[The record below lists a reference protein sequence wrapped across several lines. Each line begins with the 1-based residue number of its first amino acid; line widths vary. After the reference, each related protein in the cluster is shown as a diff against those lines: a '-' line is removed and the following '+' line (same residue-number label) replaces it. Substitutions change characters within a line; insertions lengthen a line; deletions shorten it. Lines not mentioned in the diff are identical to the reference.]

1 MKKDTRSADLAMIHI
16 AKKALGLDDETYRSM
31 LFTVARV
38 TSSRELD
45 YSGRIAVLNH
55 MKSRGWKSATTA
67 PDVAKA
73 KQALIGKISA
83 LLADMQLSWAYA
95 DGIAKQM
102 YKREKLQWCKPP
114 ELRGIITALVKKQQ
128 ARHSEHS
135 EESSQPHPHPNP
147 PPLGEGIKVLSGDS
161 NG

>member
-1 MKKDTRSADLAMIHI
+1 MKPDARKSDLAMIHI

-45 YSGRIAVLNH
+45 HAGRIAVLNH
-55 MKSRGWKSATTA
+55 MKARGWKNATTA
-67 PDVAKA
+67 PDVTKA
-73 KQALIGKISA
+73 KQALIAKIGA

-102 YKREKLQWCKPP
+102 HKREKLQWCKPA
-114 ELRGIITALVKKQQ
+114 ELRGIIAALVNKQK
-128 ARHSEHS
+128 AK
-135 EESSQPHPHPNP
+135 PKAN
-147 PPLGEGIKVLSGDS
+147 

>member
-1 MKKDTRSADLAMIHI
+1 MKPDARKSDLAMIHI

-45 YSGRIAVLNH
+45 HAGRIAVLNH
-55 MKSRGWKSATTA
+55 MKACGWKNATTA
-67 PDVAKA
+67 PDVTKA
-73 KQALIGKISA
+73 KQALIAKIGA

-102 YKREKLQWCKPP
+102 HKREKLQWCKPA
-114 ELRGIITALVKKQQ
+114 ELRGIIAALVNKQK
-128 ARHSEHS
+128 AK
-135 EESSQPHPHPNP
+135 P
-147 PPLGEGIKVLSGDS
+147 KAS